1 MIDSEHP
8 EIGAFDAADLEV
20 LTTVAAMASAKLELL
35 AEVDRSHSQ
44 YLALKESHK
53 QRSEEIQN
61 RTALEAEL
69 FNVRKMEAVGQL
81 TGGFAHDFNNLLT
94 VISGNLEFVGLAE
107 NEAQR

>member
-1 MIDSEHP
+1 M
-8 EIGAFDAADLEV
+8 
-20 LTTVAAMASAKLELL
+20 
-35 AEVDRSHSQ
+35 DRSHSQ